1 MYWFNARTARILCPP
16 RACGGSCLSFRY
28 HNPVDVLFGAGM
40 LDRLA
45 DVVGQRKAV
54 VVTFPEAEALGVT
67 GRLRQLLGPAL
78 IGVITDVEPNPDVAH
93 LALLDARF
101 RDEYAACQV
110 IIAVGGGSAL
120 DTAKVLMV
128 APPSG
133 GFDELVRL
141 LARGEAFAPRHAK
154 PLIAIPTT
162 AGTGSEVTPWATV
175 WDRAVKRK
183 YSLHLRETW
192 PQTAIVDPE
201 LTMTL
206 PRAITVQSG
215 LDALSHALESIW
227 NVNANPVS
235 DTHAVASATC
245 MMTNLPRL
253 ADNPDNI
260 ALRSAVSLAALQ
272 AGLAFS
278 NTKTALAHSIS
289 YEMTL
294 RYGLPHGIACSFTL
308 PMVLERAMG
317 HSAERDRVLAQI
329 FPCPLADAPA
339 YLRSFLEGLDVR
351 TEFASYG
358 VPEAE
363 SRKMISDALEGPRG
377 RNFIGTPAV

>member
-1 MYWFNARTARILCPP
+1 V
-16 RACGGSCLSFRY
+16 SFHY
-28 HNPVDVLFGAGM
+28 HNPVDVLFGAGIF
-40 LDRLA
+40 DRLPE
-45 DVVGQRKAV
+45 VVGDRKAV
-54 VVTFPEAEALGVT
+54 LVTFPEAEALGVT
-67 GRLRQLLGPAL
+67 SRVSRHLGKSL
-78 IGVITDVEPNPDVAH
+78 IGVIADVEPNPDVIH
-93 LALLDARF
+93 LARLYAGF
-101 RDEYAACQV
+101 REKHSACQV
-110 IIAVGGGSAL
+110 IVAVGGGSAL

-133 GFDELVRL
+133 GFAELVRL
-141 LARGEAFAPRHAK
+141 LARGEPFAPGEAK

-175 WDRAVKRK
+175 WDRSVNRK

-201 LTMTL
+201 LTMTV
-206 PRAITVQSG
+206 PRAVTIHSG

-235 DTHAVASATC
+235 DTHAVAAASRMMAT
-245 MMTNLPRL
+245 LPQL
-253 ADNPDNI
+253 AGDPGNI
-260 ALRSAVSLAALQ
+260 GLRSATSLAALQ

-308 PMVLERAMG
+308 PLVLERAIG
-317 HSAERDRVLAQI
+317 RSIERDRVLAAV
-329 FPCPLADAPA
+329 FPCPLADAPE
-339 YLRSFLEGLDVR
+339 YLRSFLEALDVSTR
-351 TEFASYG
+351 FESYG
-358 VPEAE
+358 VPETE

-377 RNFIGTPAV
+377 RNFIGAPAN